1 VVPEKQGIAARAT
14 LEREGAVSSLSYCR
28 RAQTLSPRNGCPLA
42 SRRRRGASPSPSCS
56 SGRGRTKPIRH
67 PRWAAIAA
75 PRAEALSS
83 RGKPLATLSARRL
96 ANSGAG
102 RRSHAS
108 NWAAPA
114 AAHAPRAASREPR
127 AAKPCMPE
135 LRGQGTSLET
145 KVRGPIA
152 PTHDLNRTQRILVEP
167 PRWVAPSM
175 SSLCYRRAS
184 AEALSPSRGVLIAT
198 LRMRRARHAPPAR
211 RCTKDGRSGRADTE
225 VFNSREA
232 SSPRRSPA
240 TLLANFRHRPP
251 PHGPISQPRRR
262 TRPSS
267 SKSAC

>member
-1 VVPEKQGIAARAT
+1 LAIVAAPRHCHPAT
-14 LEREGAVSSLSYCR
+14 GARSHRGV
-28 RAQTLSPRNGCPLA
+28 AA
-42 SRRRRGASPSPSCS
+42 AHRRRRRAHLAAAAPSPFAI
-56 SGRGRTKPIRH
+56 RGGPPSPHR
-67 PRWAAIAA
+67 A
-75 PRAEALSS
+75 PRRCQVEASSS
-83 RGKPLATLSARRL
+83 RGKPLTTLSARRL

-102 RRSHAS
+102 RRSHGS

-114 AAHAPRAASREPR
+114 AAHAPRAAQ
-127 AAKPCMPE
+127 KCMLE

-145 KVRGPIA
+145 KVRGPSA
-152 PTHDLNRTQRILVEP
+152 PTHDLNRTQRILVEHP
-167 PRWVAPSM
+167 SWVAPSM
-175 SSLCYRRAS
+175 SVCYRRAS

-198 LRMRRARHAPPAR
+198 LRMRRARHAPLAR

-251 PHGPISQPRRR
+251 PHGSISQPRRR

>member
-14 LEREGAVSSLSYCR
+14 LGREGAVSSLSYCR
-28 RAQTLSPRNGCPLA
+28 RAETLSPRNGCPLA
-42 SRRRRGASPSPSCS
+42 SRRRRGASPSPTCS

-96 ANSGAG
+96 ATPVPVGDHTHRIG
-102 RRSHAS
+102 Q
-108 NWAAPA
+108 
-114 AAHAPRAASREPR
+114 PRPPHTPREPR

-251 PHGPISQPRRR
+251 PHGSISQPRRR